1 MKPASY
7 CRIETVQVV
16 KLNFF
21 ELVIVN
27 GIDNESSLQ
36 YYNGMYL

>member
-7 CRIETVQVV
+7 CRIETVPVV

-21 ELVIVN
+21 KLVIVN
-27 GIDNESSLQ
+27 GIDNESNLQ
-36 YYNGMYL
+36 